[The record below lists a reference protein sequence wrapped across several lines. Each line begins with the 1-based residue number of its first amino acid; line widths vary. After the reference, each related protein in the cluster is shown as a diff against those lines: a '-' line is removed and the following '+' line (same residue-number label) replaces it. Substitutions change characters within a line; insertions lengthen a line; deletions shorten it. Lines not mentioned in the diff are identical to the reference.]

1 MITSDLIAFILFC
14 SAAAFSPGPNNFM
27 ASYSAFNFGIKKTL
41 PIIYGVT
48 FGFPLLIIC
57 INFGLSIVFKKYPD
71 LQKIITIAGTIFLVY
86 MAYKIATTKN
96 TQNKETKN
104 PATFI
109 NIVLFQFIN
118 PKAVICAAFITSTFI
133 SKENFVNDSII
144 IILLAIIISFLSIVT
159 WSMLG
164 KYMTIGESE
173 KKLSSLPIFL
183 SAPLKL
189 IAKNFNF
196 LMSGMLI
203 LTIIILYL

>member
-1 MITSDLIAFILFC
+1 MILSDLIAFILFC

-27 ASYSAFNFGIKKTL
+27 ASYSAFNFGLKKTL

-57 INFGLSIVFKKYPD
+57 INFGLSIVFKKYPEI
-71 LQKIITIAGTIFLVY
+71 QKIITVAGTIFLVY

-96 TQNKETKN
+96 TENKNVKN

-133 SKENFVNDSII
+133 SQENFVKASTI

-159 WSMLG
+159 WSLLG

-183 SAPLKL
+183 SAPLKV

>member
-1 MITSDLIAFILFC
+1 MIFSDLIAFILFC

-57 INFGLSIVFKKYPD
+57 INFGLSIVFKKYPEI
-71 LQKIITIAGTIFLVY
+71 QKIITVAGTIFLIY

-96 TQNKETKN
+96 IQNKEAKN
-104 PATFI
+104 PATFL

-133 SKENFVNDSII
+133 SQENFVRDSII

-159 WSMLG
+159 WSLLG

-173 KKLSSLPIFL
+173 KKLANLPIFL
-183 SAPLKL
+183 STPLK
-189 IAKNFNF
+189 IVAKNFNF

>member
-1 MITSDLIAFILFC
+1 MIFSDLIAFILFC

-27 ASYSAFNFGIKKTL
+27 ASYSAFNFGMKKTL

-57 INFGLSIVFKKYPD
+57 INFGLSIIFKKYPEI
-71 LQKIITIAGTIFLVY
+71 QKIITVAGTIFLIY

-96 TQNKETKN
+96 IEDKEAKN

-133 SKENFVNDSII
+133 SQENFVKDSTI

-159 WSMLG
+159 WSLLG

-183 SAPLKL
+183 SVPLKI

>member
-1 MITSDLIAFILFC
+1 MIISDLIAFILFC

-71 LQKIITIAGTIFLVY
+71 IQKIITIAGTIFLVY

-96 TQNKETKN
+96 TQNKESKN

-133 SKENFVNDSII
+133 SQENFVKDSII

-159 WSMLG
+159 WSLLG

-183 SAPLKL
+183 SMPLKL

>member
-1 MITSDLIAFILFC
+1 MIHSDLIAFILFC

-57 INFGLSIVFKKYPD
+57 INFGLSIIFKKYPD
-71 LQKIITIAGTIFLVY
+71 IQNIITVAGTIFLVY

-96 TQNKETKN
+96 TQNKESKN
-104 PATFI
+104 PATFV

-133 SKENFVNDSII
+133 SQENFVKDSII

-159 WSMLG
+159 WSLLG

-183 SAPLKL
+183 SVPLKL

>member
-133 SKENFVNDSII
+133 SIENFVNDSII

>member
-1 MITSDLIAFILFC
+1 MIHSDLIAFILFC

-57 INFGLSIVFKKYPD
+57 INFGLSIIFKKYPD
-71 LQKIITIAGTIFLVY
+71 IQNIITVAGTIFLVY

-96 TQNKETKN
+96 TQNKESKN
-104 PATFI
+104 PATFV

-133 SKENFVNDSII
+133 SQENFVKDSII

-159 WSMLG
+159 WSLLG

-183 SAPLKL
+183 SVPLKI

>member
-1 MITSDLIAFILFC
+1 MIVSDLIAFILFC

-27 ASYSAFNFGIKKTL
+27 ASYSAFNFGLKKTL

-57 INFGLSIVFKKYPD
+57 INFGLSIIFKKYPNF
-71 LQKIITIAGTIFLVY
+71 QNIITVAGTIFLVY

-96 TQNKETKN
+96 THNKDTKN

-133 SKENFVNDSII
+133 SQENFVKDSTI

-159 WSMLG
+159 WSLLG

-173 KKLSSLPIFL
+173 KKLSNLPIILSLPLINKLPPFNVLSFL
-183 SAPLKL
+183 KYI
-189 IAKNFNF
+189 IAVFT
-196 LMSGMLI
+196 L
-203 LTIIILYL
+203 

>member
-1 MITSDLIAFILFC
+1 MPSDLIAFILFC

-27 ASYSAFNFGIKKTL
+27 ASYSAFNFGLKKTL

-57 INFGLSIVFKKYPD
+57 INFCLSIIFKKYPNF
-71 LQKIITIAGTIFLVY
+71 QNIITVAGTIFLVY

-96 TQNKETKN
+96 THNKDTKN

-133 SKENFVNDSII
+133 SQENFVKDSTI

-159 WSMLG
+159 WSLLG

-173 KKLSSLPIFL
+173 QKLSNLPIIL
-183 SAPLKL
+183 SVPLKI

>member
-1 MITSDLIAFILFC
+1 MIISDLIAFILFC

-57 INFGLSIVFKKYPD
+57 INFGLSIVFKKYPEI
-71 LQKIITIAGTIFLVY
+71 QKIITIAGTIFLIY

-96 TQNKETKN
+96 SENKEVKN

-133 SKENFVNDSII
+133 SQENFVKDSII
-144 IILLAIIISFLSIVT
+144 VITLAIIISFLSIVT
-159 WSMLG
+159 WSLLG

-173 KKLSSLPIFL
+173 KKLSTLPNFL
-183 SAPLKL
+183 SVPLKH

-196 LMSGMLI
+196 LMSSMLI

>member
-1 MITSDLIAFILFC
+1 MIHSDLIAFILFC

-57 INFGLSIVFKKYPD
+57 INFGLSIIFKKYPD
-71 LQKIITIAGTIFLVY
+71 IQNIITVAGTIFLVY

-96 TQNKETKN
+96 TQNKESKN

-133 SKENFVNDSII
+133 SQENFVKDSTI

-159 WSMLG
+159 WSLLG

-183 SAPLKL
+183 SVPLKI

>member
-1 MITSDLIAFILFC
+1 MIHSDLIAFILFC

-57 INFGLSIVFKKYPD
+57 INFGLSIIFKKYPD
-71 LQKIITIAGTIFLVY
+71 IQNIITVAGTIFLVY

-96 TQNKETKN
+96 TQNKESKN

-133 SKENFVNDSII
+133 SQENFVKDSII

-159 WSMLG
+159 WSLLG

-173 KKLSSLPIFL
+173 KKLSNLPIILSLP
-183 SAPLKL
+183 LKI

>member
-1 MITSDLIAFILFC
+1 MIHSDLIAFILFC

-57 INFGLSIVFKKYPD
+57 INFGLSIIFKKYPD
-71 LQKIITIAGTIFLVY
+71 IQNIITVAGTIFLVY

-96 TQNKETKN
+96 TQNKESKN

-133 SKENFVNDSII
+133 SQENFVKDSII

-159 WSMLG
+159 WSLLG

-183 SAPLKL
+183 SVPLKI

>member
-1 MITSDLIAFILFC
+1 MIHSDLIAFILFC

-57 INFGLSIVFKKYPD
+57 INFGLSIIFKKYPD
-71 LQKIITIAGTIFLVY
+71 IQNIITVTGTIFLVY

-96 TQNKETKN
+96 TQNKESKN
-104 PATFI
+104 PATFV

-133 SKENFVNDSII
+133 SQENFVKDSII

-159 WSMLG
+159 WSLLG

-173 KKLSSLPIFL
+173 KKLSNLPIILSLP
-183 SAPLKL
+183 LKI

>member
-1 MITSDLIAFILFC
+1 MIHSDLIAFILFC

-41 PIIYGVT
+41 PLIYGVT

-57 INFGLSIVFKKYPD
+57 INFGLSIIFKKYPD
-71 LQKIITIAGTIFLVY
+71 IQNIITVAGTIFLVY

-96 TQNKETKN
+96 TQNKESKN

-133 SKENFVNDSII
+133 SQENFVKDSII

-159 WSMLG
+159 WSLLG

-173 KKLSSLPIFL
+173 QKLSNLPIIL
-183 SAPLKL
+183 SVPLKI

>member
-1 MITSDLIAFILFC
+1 MIFSDLIAFLLFI
-14 SAAAFSPGPNNFM
+14 SVAAFSPGPNNFM

-57 INFGLSIVFKKYPD
+57 INFGLSIIFKKYPEV
-71 LQKIITIAGTIFLVY
+71 QKIITLAGTIFLVY
-86 MAYKIATTKN
+86 MAYKIAKTKKAE
-96 TQNKETKN
+96 NKEIKN

-118 PKAVICAAFITSTFI
+118 PKAVIAAAFITSTFI
-133 SKENFVNDSII
+133 SQENFIKDSII
-144 IILLAIIISFLSIVT
+144 IVGLSIIISFLSIVT
-159 WSMLG
+159 WSLLG

-173 KKLSSLPIFL
+173 KKLSNLPIFI
-183 SAPLKL
+183 SVPLKF

-196 LMSGMLI
+196 LMSAMLI

>member
-1 MITSDLIAFILFC
+1 MIFSDLIAFILFC

-57 INFGLSIVFKKYPD
+57 INFGLSIIFKKYPEI
-71 LQKIITIAGTIFLVY
+71 QKIITVAGTIFLIY

-96 TQNKETKN
+96 IQNKEAKN
-104 PATFI
+104 PATFL

-133 SKENFVNDSII
+133 SQENFVKDSII

-159 WSMLG
+159 WSLLG

-183 SAPLKL
+183 SMPLKL

>member
-1 MITSDLIAFILFC
+1 MIFSDLIAFILFC

-71 LQKIITIAGTIFLVY
+71 IKNIITVAGTIFLVY

-96 TQNKETKN
+96 NQNKESKN

-133 SKENFVNDSII
+133 SQENFIKDSII

-159 WSMLG
+159 WSLLG

-173 KKLSSLPIFL
+173 KKLSKLPIIL
-183 SAPLKL
+183 SVPLKI

>member
-1 MITSDLIAFILFC
+1 MLLSDLIAYVLFC
-14 SAAAFSPGPNNFM
+14 SVAAFSPGPNNFM
-27 ASYSAFNFGIKKTL
+27 ASYSAFNFGLKKTL

-48 FGFPLLIIC
+48 FGFPFLIIC
-57 INFGLSIVFKKYPD
+57 INFGLSIVFKKYPEI
-71 LQKIITIAGTIFLVY
+71 QKLITLAGTIFLIY

-96 TQNKETKN
+96 SENKEEKN

-133 SKENFVNDSII
+133 SQENFVKDSII
-144 IILLAIIISFLSIVT
+144 IITLALIISFLSIAS
-159 WSMLG
+159 WSLLG

-173 KKLSSLPIFL
+173 KKLSGLPTII
-183 SAPLKL
+183 SVPLKFL
-189 IAKNFNF
+189 AKNFNF

-203 LTIIILYL
+203 LTVIILYI

>member
-1 MITSDLIAFILFC
+1 MIFSDLIALILFC

-27 ASYSAFNFGIKKTL
+27 ASYSAFNFGLKKTL

-48 FGFPLLIIC
+48 FGFPLLIFS
-57 INFGLSIVFKKYPD
+57 INFGLSIIFKRYPEI
-71 LQKIITIAGTIFLVY
+71 QKIITIAGTLFLIY

-96 TQNKETKN
+96 SENKEVKN

-133 SKENFVNDSII
+133 SQESFIKDSII
-144 IILLAIIISFLSIVT
+144 VIILAVIISFLSIVS
-159 WSMLG
+159 WSFMG

-173 KKLSSLPIFL
+173 KRMSSLPIFL
-183 SAPLKL
+183 SVPLKL

>member
-1 MITSDLIAFILFC
+1 MIFSDLIALILFC

-27 ASYSAFNFGIKKTL
+27 ASYSAFNFGLKKTL

-48 FGFPLLIIC
+48 LGFPLLIFS
-57 INFGLSIVFKKYPD
+57 INFGLSIIFKRYPEI
-71 LQKIITIAGTIFLVY
+71 QKIITIAGTLFLIY

-96 TQNKETKN
+96 SENKEVKN

-133 SKENFVNDSII
+133 SQESFIKDSII
-144 IILLAIIISFLSIVT
+144 VIILAVIISFLSIVS
-159 WSMLG
+159 WSFMG

-173 KKLSSLPIFL
+173 KRMSSLPIFL
-183 SAPLKL
+183 SVPLKL

>member
-1 MITSDLIAFILFC
+1 MIFSDLIAFILFC

-57 INFGLSIVFKKYPD
+57 INFGLSIVFKKYPEI
-71 LQKIITIAGTIFLVY
+71 QKIITVAGTIFLIY

-96 TQNKETKN
+96 IQNKEAKN
-104 PATFI
+104 PATFL

-133 SKENFVNDSII
+133 SQENFVRDSII

-159 WSMLG
+159 WSLLG

-173 KKLSSLPIFL
+173 KKLTNLPIFL
-183 SAPLKL
+183 STPLK
-189 IAKNFNF
+189 IVAKNFNF

>member
-1 MITSDLIAFILFC
+1 MIPSDLIAFILFC

-27 ASYSAFNFGIKKTL
+27 ASYSAFNFGLKKTL

-57 INFGLSIVFKKYPD
+57 INFGLSIIFKKYPNF
-71 LQKIITIAGTIFLVY
+71 QNIITVAGTIFLVY

-96 TQNKETKN
+96 THNKDTKN

-133 SKENFVNDSII
+133 SQENFVKDSII

-159 WSMLG
+159 WSLLG

-183 SAPLKL
+183 SVPLKI

>member
-96 TQNKETKN
+96 TQNKESKN

-133 SKENFVNDSII
+133 SQENFVKDSII

-159 WSMLG
+159 WSLLG

-183 SAPLKL
+183 SVPLKF

>member
-71 LQKIITIAGTIFLVY
+71 LQKIITIAGTVFLVY

-173 KKLSSLPIFL
+173 KKLSRLPIFL
-183 SAPLKL
+183 SVPLKL

>member
-1 MITSDLIAFILFC
+1 MIHSDLIAFILFC

-96 TQNKETKN
+96 TQNKESKN
-104 PATFI
+104 PATFV

-133 SKENFVNDSII
+133 SQENFVKDSII

-159 WSMLG
+159 WSLLG

-183 SAPLKL
+183 SVPLKI

>member
-1 MITSDLIAFILFC
+1 MHPEIISIALFWFV
-14 SAAAFSPGPNNFM
+14 AAYTPGPNNVV
-27 ASYSAFNFGIKKTL
+27 ASYSGFNFGFKKTIPHIL
-41 PIIYGVT
+41 GVTLGFTSLVLFLTIGLINVFKLFPIIQ
-48 FGFPLLIIC
+48 
-57 INFGLSIVFKKYPD
+57 IVIRY
-71 LQKIITIAGTIFLVY
+71 LGTIFLIY
-86 MAYKIATTKN
+86 MAYKIATTKKSE
-96 TQNKETKN
+96 NKEVKN

-133 SKENFVNDSII
+133 TQENFVKDSII
-144 IILLAIIISFLSIVT
+144 IIVLAIIISFLSIVT
-159 WSMLG
+159 WSLLG

-173 KKLSSLPIFL
+173 KRLSRLPILL
-183 SAPLKL
+183 SVPLKY

>member
-1 MITSDLIAFILFC
+1 MIFSDLIAFILFC

-27 ASYSAFNFGIKKTL
+27 ASYSAFNFGMKKTL

-57 INFGLSIVFKKYPD
+57 INFGLSIIFKKYPEI
-71 LQKIITIAGTIFLVY
+71 QKIITVAGTIFLVY

-96 TQNKETKN
+96 TENRHTRN

-133 SKENFVNDSII
+133 SQENFVNDSII
-144 IILLAIIISFLSIVT
+144 IILLALIISFLSIVS
-159 WSMLG
+159 WSLLG

-173 KKLSSLPIFL
+173 KKLSNLPIFL

>member
-1 MITSDLIAFILFC
+1 MIHSDLIAFILFC

-57 INFGLSIVFKKYPD
+57 INFGLSIIFKKYPD
-71 LQKIITIAGTIFLVY
+71 IQNIITVTGTIFLVY

-96 TQNKETKN
+96 TQNKESKN
-104 PATFI
+104 PATFV

-133 SKENFVNDSII
+133 SQENFIKDSMI

-159 WSMLG
+159 WSLLG

-173 KKLSSLPIFL
+173 KKLSNLPIILSLP
-183 SAPLKL
+183 LKI